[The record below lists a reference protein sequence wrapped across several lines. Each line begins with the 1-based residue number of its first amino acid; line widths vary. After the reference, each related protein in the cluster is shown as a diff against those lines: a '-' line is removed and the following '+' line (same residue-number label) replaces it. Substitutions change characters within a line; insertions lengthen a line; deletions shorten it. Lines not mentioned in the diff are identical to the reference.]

1 MKKVKYRGYEA
12 QEGVM
17 PMGGMSKEG
26 GEVKGEEKVGGT
38 SESRVLEKIAEGIGE
53 ESELYKYAQSAF
65 MGAPVLQSDPLFK
78 EFSSVGADILGSFSS
93 IGKGREGMTEM
104 EIASQPMFYD
114 PADNVSAAYMQEFE
128 GLSKFGN
135 YANPEGRA
143 KIESMIKKEI
153 DLDPTGPNAQ
163 MYYKK
168 YPNLIARMYGDNYVS
183 EQMGKAGEK
192 EEAQASQRSEAQLK
206 VEVRQ
211 FNNMS
216 DKDKKKFIEE
226 KGYDPNEKMAGMEGE
241 MRYGGVL
248 KEMKMPEQ
256 KMMDGGMMKKKY
268 PGGGVLSMGSERRNM

>member
-17 PMGGMSKEG
+17 PMGVS
-26 GEVKGEEKVGGT
+26 EEKEVEGKMTEEVTGT
-38 SESRVLEKIAEGIGE
+38 SESRVLEKIAEGSGE
-53 ESELYKYAQSAF
+53 DSELYKYAQSAF
-65 MGAPVLQSDPLFK
+65 MGAPVLQSDPLYK
-78 EFSSVGADILGSFSS
+78 EFSSVGADILESFSF

-114 PADNVSAAYMQEFE
+114 PADNVSADYIKEFE
-128 GLSKFGN
+128 ELSKFGN

-143 KIESMIKKEI
+143 KIDSIIKKEI

-163 MYYKK
+163 KYYKK
-168 YPNLIARMYGDNYVS
+168 YPNLIARMYGPDYVS

-192 EEAQASQRSEAQLK
+192 KEAQASQRAEAQLK
-206 VEVRQ
+206 NEVRQ

-216 DKDKKKFIEE
+216 NKDKKKFIEE
-226 KGYDPNEKMAGMEGE
+226 KGYDPNEKIAGMEGE

-248 KEMKMPEQ
+248 KEIKAPEQ
-256 KMMDGGMMKKKY
+256 KMM
-268 PGGGVLSMGSERRNM
+268 GGGVLSMGAEKRSV